1 MPSRRITMQDIADA
15 CGLSRNTVS
24 KVYNGRG
31 SVPQSTRNL
40 VLQKAKE
47 LGYGTPAGEQSAS
60 PVPVGNIALLTR
72 YLPDRLHFGTLFLTS
87 FTNIISRAG
96 YTLKI
101 YEVSPEEL
109 SRKELPPHF
118 VPGQTA
124 GIVGIEIFDREYV
137 SMLCRLGIP
146 LVMTD
151 SSADTITEL
160 IECDYVT
167 MENTAGIITV
177 INRLAGAGARN
188 IGFVG
193 DYNHCGSFRERWYGF
208 QQGLMM
214 NGLRYEKSFCICEP
228 DSPIY
233 TDHSW
238 LMSRLDR
245 MPSMPDAFV
254 CANDYL
260 AIPLMLTLKKR
271 GLSVPRDIMIAGF
284 DGTAQSAFTDPPL
297 TTVTIHGTEI
307 GRMAAQLL
315 LNRIHSPTFPYSW
328 IRVRSTP
335 IWREST
341 RSV

>member
-31 SVPQSTRNL
+31 SVPPSTRNL

-72 YLPDRLHFGTLFLTS
+72 YLPDKLHFGTLFLSS
-87 FTNIISRAG
+87 FSNIISRAG

-124 GIVGIEIFDREYV
+124 GIVGIEIFDQEYV
-137 SMLCRLGIP
+137 NMLCRLGIP

-151 SSADTITEL
+151 SSPSTVTEL
-160 IECDYVT
+160 IECDYMT
-167 MENTAGIITV
+167 MENIAAVIAV

-193 DYNHCGSFRERWYGF
+193 DYNHCGSFRERWY
-208 QQGLMM
+208 Q
-214 NGLRYEKSFCICEP
+214 
-228 DSPIY
+228 
-233 TDHSW
+233 
-238 LMSRLDR
+238 
-245 MPSMPDAFV
+245 
-254 CANDYL
+254 
-260 AIPLMLTLKKR
+260 
-271 GLSVPRDIMIAGF
+271 
-284 DGTAQSAFTDPPL
+284 
-297 TTVTIHGTEI
+297 TESCRQDQC
-307 GRMAAQLL
+307 GRF
-315 LNRIHSPTFPYSW
+315 RI
-328 IRVRSTP
+328 
-335 IWREST
+335 
-341 RSV
+341 